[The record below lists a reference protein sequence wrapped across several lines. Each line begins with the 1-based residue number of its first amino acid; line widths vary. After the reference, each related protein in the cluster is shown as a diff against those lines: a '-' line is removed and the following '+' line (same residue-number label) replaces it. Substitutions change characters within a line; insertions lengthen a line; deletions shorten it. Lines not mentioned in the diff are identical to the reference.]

1 MNRVKSPPRDLR
13 SRILAVWVVNVFISL
28 VTTSPSL
35 ALNSNLTTNI
45 SISGLKKK
53 AKHDTGFL
61 YLPLLNTSRTLWWF
75 YVKRRCYLL
84 SHVQLFMTPWTAARQ
99 PPLPMEFSRQGY
111 SRGFPFPPP
120 GDLPHPRIEPGL
132 LHYKQILYQL
142 SCQGSPRIL
151 EWVALSFSR
160 GSSRFR
166 DRIQVSHIAGSFF
179 TFLSHTV

>member
-1 MNRVKSPPRDLR
+1 MNRFKSPPRDLR
-13 SRILAVWVVNVFISL
+13 GRTPAVWVVTVFVSL
-28 VTTSPSL
+28 VTTSLSL

-99 PPLPMEFSRQGY
+99 APLSVEFSRQGY

-120 GDLPHPRIEPGL
+120 GDLPHPRMEPGL

-142 SCQGSPRIL
+142 SRHRSPRIL
-151 EWVALSFSR
+151 ESAALSLSR
-160 GSSRFR
+160 GSARLSG
-166 DRIQVSHIAGSFF
+166 RIQVSHTAGSFLLF
-179 TFLSHTV
+179 